1 MVFTPPSVPPLSGD
15 RNAAPSV
22 LLAKNCAAEGRFAW
36 KAKKWDFDAKDTK
49 NDRNEPKNGK
59 KSLKSE
65 PFQTDENSVKT
76 SEKHPKIGQKAPIL
90 AR

>member
-22 LLAKNCAAEGRFAW
+22 LLAKICAAEGRFAW
-36 KAKKWDFDAKDTK
+36 KAKKWDFDAKNTK
-49 NDRNEPKNGK
+49 NDRKVVEKWK

-65 PFQTDENSVKT
+65 PFKLTKT
-76 SEKHPKIGQKAPIL
+76 A
-90 AR
+90 